1 MIDVIII
8 IIIIIMIFTYCIKSH
23 IIGTARMLSK
33 VLECSQRRNIRQG
46 TSGYFTKQRFNIC
59 LCCEKQIIITIVV
72 IIIIIIIIMMMM
84 MVIIIKIIIIIIT
97 SPRPGNTGLMTSGG

>member
-1 MIDVIII
+1 MIDVII

-72 IIIIIIIIMMMM
+72 IIIIMMMM

>member
-1 MIDVIII
+1 MIDVII

-72 IIIIIIIIMMMM
+72 IIIIIMMMM

>member
-72 IIIIIIIIMMMM
+72 IIIIIMMMM

-97 SPRPGNTGLMTSGG
+97 SPRPGNTGLMPSGG